1 MECNRIRTDI
11 TGLLSQGSTIELM
24 TQKVL
29 EHIGLE
35 PINLFHAMEA
45 LYHCANAP
53 YKNIRIVKLLISLS
67 DLCLLDTDGIRTRKN
82 TPCKGGAIPFC
93 HRPICVLI

>member
-1 MECNRIRTDI
+1 MDRYRSRTDT
-11 TGLLSQGSTIELM
+11 TGVRSQCSTIKLK
-24 TQKVL
+24 THNIL

-53 YKNIRIVKLLISLS
+53 YKKHPKCQSADKLHELVVFVDLERFELS
-67 DLCLLDTDGIRTRKN
+67 T
-82 TPCKGGAIPFC
+82 F
-93 HRPICVLI
+93 